1 MIAGNLMIIIKKLKK
16 DRQGTNL
23 QFLKKPRFKALLQII
38 DGLPSLVGTGLE
50 QAGHED
56 ESTLRR
62 GAAVTG
68 TTSRPQRAD

>member
-1 MIAGNLMIIIKKLKK
+1 MIAGNLMIIIIKLKK

-23 QFLKKPRFKALLQII
+23 QFLKKPRFKALLQIT

-50 QAGHED
+50 QAGHE

-68 TTSRPQRAD
+68 TTSRSQRAD